1 MWHACAPA
9 ALAPQAPADMHKE
22 CVRMKFASLRFAALS
37 LLATLLLSG
46 TSNIAMAKS
55 TLLYIATQNPDGM
68 GITVAEFNSDTGALT
83 APKMA
88 IETRDPA
95 HFTLSND
102 GKHLYMCNTGT
113 PGGVSAFAVE
123 KGGALRLLNYKES
136 KGRGPSYVSVDGS
149 GKYVLDAN
157 YGGGFVEVY
166 SLAKDGSLDQ
176 QTAFVQH
183 IGSSVNPQ
191 RQSKPY
197 AHWFRTDPSN
207 HFGLVADLGMDQ
219 VVIYKFD
226 AKTGKLTPNDPAF
239 TKVDGG
245 MGPRHL
251 AFHPNGKWVYGIAEI
266 ANEVMAFNWDGSKG
280 TLTQFQSVKTLA
292 DGFKDPSTAAE
303 IAVRADGKFLYASN
317 RGEDTIVVYAI
328 DAKSGELTLKQR
340 TPSLGKVPRYF
351 TFDPTNKWFIV
362 SNQDGGNVAVFSVD
376 AKTGALAPKGEPVP
390 LVKPMAVVFLK

>member
-1 MWHACAPA
+1 
-9 ALAPQAPADMHKE
+9 
-22 CVRMKFASLRFAALS
+22 MKLASLRFAALTF
-37 LLATLLLSG
+37 LATVLLSG

-68 GITVAEFNSDTGALT
+68 GITLAEFDSATGTLST
-83 APKMA
+83 PKMA

-113 PGGVSAFAVE
+113 PGGVSAFSVDR
-123 KGGALRLLNYKES
+123 KSGALHLLNYKES
-136 KGRGPSYVSVDGS
+136 RGRGPSYVSVDGS
-149 GKYVLDAN
+149 GKYMLDAN

-183 IGSSVNPQ
+183 IGSSVNV

-207 HFGLVADLGMDQ
+207 KFGLVADLGMDQ

-226 AKTGKLTPNDPAF
+226 AKTGKLAPNDPPF
-239 TKVDGG
+239 TKVAGG

-266 ANEVMAFNWDGSKG
+266 ANEVMAFNWDGTKG
-280 TLTQFQSVKTLA
+280 VLTQFQSVKSL
-292 DGFKDPSTAAE
+292 DEGFKDPSTAAE

-328 DAKSGELTLKQR
+328 DQKTGELTLKQR
-340 TPSLGKVPRYF
+340 TPSRGKVPRYF
-351 TFDPTNKWFIV
+351 TFDPTNQWLIV
-362 SNQDGGNVAVFSVD
+362 SNQDGGNLAVFSVD
-376 AKTGALAPKGEPVP
+376 GVTGELTPKGEPVP